1 MSLFEAIK
9 NMSLDEFL
17 ALLRLFG
24 ADADDLY
31 CSSVCDHI
39 SGNCDYGID
48 NKLPC
53 DGVDVLREV
62 LNANFELFREY
73 IEEECNV

>member
-17 ALLRLFG
+17 ALLRIFG

-31 CSSVCDHI
+31 CSSVCEHKLDI
-39 SGNCDYGID
+39 CDND
-48 NKLPC
+48 SDDKLPC
-53 DGVDVLREV
+53 DGVDALREV
-62 LNANFELFREY
+62 LNADFELFREY
-73 IEEECNV
+73 IEEELNV